1 MSNKY
6 PSKQEV
12 TLIMYGTFLNP
23 IILLLTGVFWLI
35 DKEMLIVYGM
45 MGWVVSG
52 LFIWINFQILKRK
65 YPEIIFQNIGEI
77 FGGQKITTFTKE
89 QIKKIEKQKKIEKK
103 EDFNYYLTL
112 FLLII
117 PLVFGF
123 FGYISY
129 GLPNV
134 QIGVSPSQYIEMV
147 GMSKIVL
154 MYGIRSLICYL
165 PFIVSIFRK
174 NENSKLIVF
183 LCGLTLML
191 FVFRLDL
198 SFTFG
203 MGPTLI
209 LIIISYISS
218 WLLLFKK

>member
-12 TLIMYGTFLNP
+12 TLIMYGTFLNV
-23 IILLLTGVFWLI
+23 IILLLTGVFWFI
-35 DKEMLIVYGM
+35 DEEMLIVYGT

-77 FGGQKITTFTKE
+77 FQGQKITTFTKE
-89 QIKKIEKQKKIEKK
+89 QIKNIEKQKKIERN

-112 FLLII
+112 ILLII
-117 PLVFGF
+117 PLVLGF

-134 QIGVSPSQYIEMV
+134 QIGVSTSQYIEMV
-147 GMSKIVL
+147 GMGKIFL

-203 MGPTLI
+203 MGPTLV
-209 LIIISYISS
+209 LIIFSYISS

>member
-12 TLIMYGTFLNP
+12 TLIMYGTFLNV

-35 DKEMLIVYGM
+35 DEEMLVVYGT

-65 YPEIIFQNIGEI
+65 YPEITFQNTGEI
-77 FGGQKITTFTKE
+77 FRGQKITTFTKE
-89 QIKKIEKQKKIEKK
+89 QIKKIEKQKKIERN

-112 FLLII
+112 IFLII

-134 QIGVSPSQYIEMV
+134 QIGVSTSQYIEMV
-147 GMSKIVL
+147 GMNKIFL

-203 MGPTLI
+203 MGPTLV

>member
-12 TLIMYGTFLNP
+12 TLIMYGTFLNV

-35 DKEMLIVYGM
+35 DEEMLIVYGT

-77 FGGQKITTFTKE
+77 FQGQKITTFTKE
-89 QIKKIEKQKKIEKK
+89 QIKNIEKQKKIERN

-112 FLLII
+112 ILLII

-134 QIGVSPSQYIEMV
+134 QIGVSTSQYIEMV
-147 GMSKIVL
+147 GMGKIFL

-174 NENSKLIVF
+174 H
-183 LCGLTLML
+183 
-191 FVFRLDL
+191 D
-198 SFTFG
+198 
-203 MGPTLI
+203 
-209 LIIISYISS
+209 
-218 WLLLFKK
+218 

>member
-12 TLIMYGTFLNP
+12 TLINYGTFLNF
-23 IILLLTGVFWLI
+23 IILLLTGVFWFI
-35 DKEMLIVYGM
+35 DEEMLIVYGT

-77 FGGQKITTFTKE
+77 FRGQKITTFTKE
-89 QIKKIEKQKKIEKK
+89 QIKNIEKQKKIERN

-112 FLLII
+112 ILLII

-134 QIGVSPSQYIEMV
+134 QIGVSTSQYIEMV
-147 GMSKIVL
+147 GMGKIFL

-165 PFIVSIFRK
+165 PSIVSIFRK

-203 MGPTLI
+203 MGPTLV

>member
-12 TLIMYGTFLNP
+12 TSIMYGTFLNV

-35 DKEMLIVYGM
+35 DEEMLIVYGT

-77 FGGQKITTFTKE
+77 FQGQKITTFTKE
-89 QIKKIEKQKKIEKK
+89 QIKNIEKQKKIERN

-112 FLLII
+112 ILLII
-117 PLVFGF
+117 PLVLGF

-134 QIGVSPSQYIEMV
+134 QIGVSTSQYIEMV
-147 GMSKIVL
+147 GMGKIFL

-203 MGPTLI
+203 MGPTLV
-209 LIIISYISS
+209 LIIFSYISS

>member
-12 TLIMYGTFLNP
+12 TLIMYGTFLNV

-35 DKEMLIVYGM
+35 DEEMLIVYGT

-77 FGGQKITTFTKE
+77 FQGQKITTFTKE
-89 QIKKIEKQKKIEKK
+89 QIKNIEKQNKIERN

-112 FLLII
+112 ILLII
-117 PLVFGF
+117 PLVLGF

-134 QIGVSPSQYIEMV
+134 QIGVSTSQYIEMV
-147 GMSKIVL
+147 GMGKIFL

-203 MGPTLI
+203 MGPTLV
-209 LIIISYISS
+209 LIIFSYISS

>member
-12 TLIMYGTFLNP
+12 TLINYGTFLNF
-23 IILLLTGVFWLI
+23 IILLLTGVFWFI
-35 DKEMLIVYGM
+35 DEEMLIVYGT

-77 FGGQKITTFTKE
+77 FRGQKITTFTKE
-89 QIKKIEKQKKIEKK
+89 QIKNIEKQKKIERN

-112 FLLII
+112 ILLII

-134 QIGVSPSQYIEMV
+134 QIGVSTSQYIEMV
-147 GMSKIVL
+147 GMGKIFL

-203 MGPTLI
+203 MGPTLV

>member
-12 TLIMYGTFLNP
+12 TLIMYGTFLNV
-23 IILLLTGVFWLI
+23 IILLLTGVFWFI
-35 DKEMLIVYGM
+35 DEEMLIVYGT

-77 FGGQKITTFTKE
+77 FQGQKITTFTKE
-89 QIKKIEKQKKIEKK
+89 QIKNIEKQNKIERN

-112 FLLII
+112 ILLII
-117 PLVFGF
+117 PLVLGF

-134 QIGVSPSQYIEMV
+134 QIGVSTSQYIEMV
-147 GMSKIVL
+147 GMGKIFL

-203 MGPTLI
+203 MGPTLV
-209 LIIISYISS
+209 LIIFSYISS

>member
-12 TLIMYGTFLNP
+12 TLIMYGTFLNV

-35 DKEMLIVYGM
+35 DEEMLIVYGT

-77 FGGQKITTFTKE
+77 FQGQKITTFTKE
-89 QIKKIEKQKKIEKK
+89 QIKNIEKQKKIERN

-112 FLLII
+112 ILLII
-117 PLVFGF
+117 PLVLGF

-134 QIGVSPSQYIEMV
+134 QIGVSTSQYIEMV
-147 GMSKIVL
+147 GMGKIFL

-203 MGPTLI
+203 MGPTLV
-209 LIIISYISS
+209 LIIFSYISS